1 MLENV
6 LRSTGILRCEGQN
19 VTVCIFHGDSPSL
32 HAAGP
37 NFELKTKRSQSIE
50 RKLIFDPSLP
60 LVEKLTLL
68 LQSDVDSLLVIGSD
82 NVCPI
87 LAYDSCE

>member
-37 NFELKTKRSQSIE
+37 NFELKTNRSQSIE
-50 RKLIFDPSLP
+50 RKLIFDPSLGGKTN
-60 LVEKLTLL
+60 LVVAE
-68 LQSDVDSLLVIGSD
+68 
-82 NVCPI
+82 
-87 LAYDSCE
+87 